1 MSGFL
6 WKDSAN
12 SGVPCVLLLLLLLL
26 MGWCD
31 TVMMYVGSSQ
41 YSTSQVVNSQV
52 VSPRLLY
59 IQPGLNR
66 MKTSTGQVRVPYE
79 SNRRVKVDVGCCHTR
94 M

>member
-12 SGVPCVLLLLLLLL
+12 NGVPCVLVLLLL

-59 IQPGLNR
+59 IQPGFE
-66 MKTSTGQVRVPYE
+66 QDEDFVRLGPGSLRIE
-79 SNRRVKVDVGCCHTR
+79 SPCKS
-94 M
+94 

>member
-12 SGVPCVLLLLLLLL
+12 SGVPCVLVLLLLL

-31 TVMMYVGSSQ
+31 TVVMLAAA
-41 YSTSQVVNSQV
+41 STSQVVNPPV

-59 IQPGLNR
+59 IQPGFE
-66 MKTSTGQVRVPYE
+66 QDEDFVRLGPGSLRIE
-79 SNRRVKVDVGCCHTR
+79 SPCKS
-94 M
+94 